1 MKKKKK
7 KARTHENITFLT
19 YDSEVNSF
27 VFPRVL
33 MFPSTSQETSG
44 LLGFEAKQTARLCPV
59 RDTFKFDQKHITK
72 NQPVTVLVLLSESLG
87 I

>member
-1 MKKKKK
+1 M
-7 KARTHENITFLT
+7 N
-19 YDSEVNSF
+19 DSEVNSF
-27 VFPRVL
+27 VFPKVL
-33 MFPSTSQETSG
+33 IFPSTSQKTSG

-87 I
+87 IGQHLL

>member
-1 MKKKKK
+1 
-7 KARTHENITFLT
+7 
-19 YDSEVNSF
+19 
-27 VFPRVL
+27 

-59 RDTFKFDQKHITK
+59 RDTFKFDQEHITM

>member
-1 MKKKKK
+1 
-7 KARTHENITFLT
+7 
-19 YDSEVNSF
+19 
-27 VFPRVL
+27 